1 MTGSF
6 CTIKQAM
13 GALRALLEAGCEV
26 IPIFSPIVCSS
37 DTRFY
42 RAQDLREDVMRLTG
56 HEIITSIV
64 EAEPIGPQ
72 KLLDAVVICPC
83 TGNTAAKLVNGIV
96 DTAVL
101 MAAKAHLRNGGP
113 VVVAIATNDGMS
125 NNGATV
131 GMLQNI
137 KNVYLVPYGQDD
149 AVHKPTSLIAHM
161 EQVPETLEKALEGVQ
176 LQPLLQ

>member
-1 MTGSF
+1 
-6 CTIKQAM
+6 
-13 GALRALLEAGCEV
+13 
-26 IPIFSPIVCSS
+26 
-37 DTRFY
+37 
-42 RAQDLREDVMRLTG
+42 MRLTG

-137 KNVYLVPYGQDD
+137 KNVYLVP
-149 AVHKPTSLIAHM
+149 
-161 EQVPETLEKALEGVQ
+161 
-176 LQPLLQ
+176 

>member
-149 AVHKPTSLIAHM
+149 AAHKPTSLIAHM